1 MKPAPLKSGV
11 IALALLLA
19 TAMAGR
25 AGSVTVVLPQAQAAA
40 GADLEVTV
48 QAREAQGMGPMQLD
62 LRYDPAVLEFAN
74 ATAGDSPSI
83 GLFDFNLLEPGNLR
97 LAMTGNPGQP
107 LEGEADL
114 FRVTFQVIGGSG
126 QQSPLNADNV
136 RAWEQTEDSF
146 DMIVEVEPGLVL
158 VRGGVSVVLLAGAA
172 LATIILVVAALYI
185 MRKLRRA

>member
-19 TAMAGR
+19 TAVAGR
-25 AGSVTVVLPQAQAAA
+25 ASSVTVVLPQAQAAA

-48 QAREAQGMGPMQLD
+48 EAREAQGMGPMQLD

-74 ATAGDSPSI
+74 ATAGDGPSI

-146 DMIVEVEPGLVL
+146 DMIVEVEPGLVH
-158 VRGGVSVVLLAGAA
+158 VRSGVSVVLLAGAA